1 MAGRSRTLAA
11 WVADTGPLVWSQG
24 LLWSFHRC
32 GTRSPGH
39 THSLSHPAHP
49 HTPRRCW
56 ASHVTPWGPRPGL
69 DPGSEILS
77 EGLDDP
83 HATGDGPWRPAL
95 LPSPPAPSARG
106 QPLWAHPEQPSSPLT
121 PRASSTMS
129 DIWIEVL
136 GSSGLQVEDG
146 LPSPAPATSPLGG
159 EVFEPIL
166 SLPQNSS
173 SLCPIP
179 KPFPVFGIC
188 WSSSSLWV
196 PQLA

>member
-1 MAGRSRTLAA
+1 MARWDGASRAPGPRLEGDRVEGSGHFGFGDHEAESPRDDPILSQPCSPVQVGNGLGTDGLVAGRSRTLAA

-95 LPSPPAPSARG
+95 PPSPPAPSARG
-106 QPLWAHPEQPSSPLT
+106 QPLWGPP
-121 PRASSTMS
+121 
-129 DIWIEVL
+129 
-136 GSSGLQVEDG
+136 
-146 LPSPAPATSPLGG
+146 
-159 EVFEPIL
+159 
-166 SLPQNSS
+166 
-173 SLCPIP
+173 
-179 KPFPVFGIC
+179 
-188 WSSSSLWV
+188 
-196 PQLA
+196 